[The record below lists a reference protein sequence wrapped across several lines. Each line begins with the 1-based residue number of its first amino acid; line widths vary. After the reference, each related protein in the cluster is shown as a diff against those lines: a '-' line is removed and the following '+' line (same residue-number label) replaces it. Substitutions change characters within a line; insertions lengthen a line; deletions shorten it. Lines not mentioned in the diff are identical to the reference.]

1 MDPHV
6 RPSVL
11 LVQWMICSVCGTAA
25 PNQALACAVCG
36 CPLGAQ
42 HGDALPAGTLLRNQ
56 QFRLKGQLGQGGFGI
71 TYLAEDRT
79 LHRKVAIKELFLSD
93 WKRNQQTVQQ
103 PGKLSSAEF
112 QEMKIK
118 FLAEAR
124 VLAGFNDPNIVRVYN
139 QFTENNTAYLVM
151 EYLQGETLGERLA
164 RDTTLPDIEVT
175 ILAVRVLQAL
185 RLLHQK
191 DLLHRDIKPDNIFLE
206 RSGRVV
212 LIDFGSVR
220 QFQPGQTTSMTQHVT
235 PGYAPLEQY
244 GAKGKVGPPSDLY
257 SLGATLYHA
266 LSGKTPPAAS
276 ELALGTALLPLS
288 PSTPAPVREVIQ
300 AAMQLRMADRPQTVE
315 EFLQRFTAP
324 ATSPLLVPPSRRPG
338 PVLQAPPA
346 RLPVPAMRPP
356 APKPPAPP
364 PPRAPAPRPPVPA
377 PPVPRPMPALPD
389 AADIRRL
396 WTAVEQVPRPSL
408 APLSLP
414 ALTPASG
421 MPHRQGYGG
430 LRWAAA
436 LAVIGTVLWSVGGAV
451 PAGLCGLL
459 ALFAL
464 FASLAAPGEP
474 PVPASVAA
482 LDRRIRDLQAPY
494 QQRAAGEIQFDA
506 LQQELTRIKDQL
518 LTPGAF
524 VSQRQAEARKGSS
537 VLITEAEL
545 RRHRLEPGTVPGIG
559 VQRIKKLHH
568 SGIYSAHDVD
578 RQSLLRVT
586 GIGEKM
592 IRDLM
597 EWRAGL
603 EQAIQATA
611 QPPPNDAQVSAAAVR
626 ELWVLRDELA
636 AGAQALE
643 AAFRAATEERSR
655 AQQELDAA
663 VQQREA
669 LIHQG

>member
-1 MDPHV
+1 
-6 RPSVL
+6 
-11 LVQWMICSVCGTAA
+11 MICSVCGTAA
-25 PNQALACAVCG
+25 PNQALACPVCG

-42 HGDALPAGTLLRNQ
+42 QGDALPAGTLLRNQ
-56 QFRLKGQLGQGGFGI
+56 QFRLEGQLGQGGFGI
-71 TYLAEDRT
+71 TYLAEDRS

-93 WKRNQQTVQQ
+93 WKRSPQAVLQ
-103 PGKLSSAEF
+103 PGKLTGAEF

-124 VLAGFNDPNIVRVYN
+124 ILAGFNDPNIVRVYD
-139 QFTENNTAYLVM
+139 QFIENNTAYLVM
-151 EYLQGETLGERLA
+151 EYLQGETLGERLV
-164 RDTTLPDIEVT
+164 RDTTLPNIEVT

-185 RLLHQK
+185 RLLHRK

-220 QFQPGQTTSMTQHVT
+220 QFQVGQTTSMTQHVT

-266 LSGKTPPAAS
+266 LGGKMPPAAS
-276 ELALGTALLPLS
+276 ELALGTSLPPLP

-315 EFLQRFTAP
+315 EFLQRFTAS
-324 ATSPLLVPPSRRPG
+324 ATPPLVPPSKGPG
-338 PVLQAPPA
+338 PLPQAPP
-346 RLPVPAMRPP
+346 LSIPAPTPP

-364 PPRAPAPRPPVPA
+364 PPKLPASRPPVPA
-377 PPVPRPMPALPD
+377 PPVPRPIPALPD

-396 WTAVEQVPRPSL
+396 WTAVERVPRPRL

-414 ALTPASG
+414 QLTPANR
-421 MPHRQGYGG
+421 MPHPRRYGGG

-436 LAVIGTVLWSVGGAV
+436 FAVIGAVLWAFGGAV

-474 PVPASVAA
+474 PIPAPVAA
-482 LDRRIRDLQAPY
+482 LDRRIHDLQAPY
-494 QQRAAGEIQFDA
+494 LQRAAGETQFDA
-506 LQQELTRIKDQL
+506 LRQELQRIKDQL
-518 LTPGAF
+518 LMPGAF
-524 VSQRQAEARKGSS
+524 ISRRQAEARKGSS

-545 RRHRLEPGTVPGIG
+545 RRHRLTPGTIPGIG
-559 VQRIKKLHH
+559 VQRIKKLHQY
-568 SGIYSAHDVD
+568 GIYSAYDVD
-578 RQSLLRVT
+578 RQSLVRVT

-603 EQAIQATA
+603 ERSAQATA
-611 QPPPNDAQVSAAAVR
+611 QPLPNDAQVSAAAVR
-626 ELWVLRDELA
+626 ELWILRDELA

-643 AAFRAATEERSR
+643 TALRAATEERSR